1 MSRDLRAYTRQTN
14 VRLII
19 GGIIILFVIGDG
31 LILLF
36 YGVESALMGLLCM
49 GIGLVPVILIGILF
63 WILDR
68 LAHRINQV
76 D

>member
-1 MSRDLRAYTRQTN
+1 MSRDLRGYTRQTYI
-14 VRLII
+14 RLLV
-19 GGIIILFVIGDG
+19 GGIVILFVIGDG

-36 YGVESALMGLLCM
+36 YGIESALMGLLCM
-49 GIGLVPVILIGILF
+49 GIGLVPMALIGMFL

-68 LAHRINQV
+68 ITNRLKKV

>member
-1 MSRDLRAYTRQTN
+1 MSRDMRAYTRQTN

-68 LAHRINQV
+68 IAQRKNQV

>member
-68 LAHRINQV
+68 FAHRINQV